1 MTSFGLTALVVLWM
15 TVASLF
21 VMWRW
26 SVARGVGL
34 VISIVVGLSG
44 IHWIAAAL
52 YVLPWYENLD
62 PGLVLLGLSIAF
74 QGLCAFCLG
83 VVLVSGRA
91 AAITTKPGRASA
103 VAPFGW
109 GYIVAGLV
117 MYMVLSP
124 RVGSVA
130 SLGAIVA
137 AGLSYIV
144 LGVCL
149 QCWHADAPRLARW
162 VGASVVLP
170 FVTIFTQGFLSY
182 GLAAL
187 AAIAAFVSEQ
197 MKSRTKLLLAAS
209 ALSYVTMSFYVTY
222 MRDRWEIR
230 DALWR
235 GAESK
240 RRIDLVRS
248 SVEDFEWFDPHDI
261 NHLWRIDDRLN
272 QDYLVGLAV
281 DRLRR
286 GIVPFGAGETVK
298 DAVIALLPRAI
309 WPEKGVAAG
318 SGDIVSLY
326 TGLKFPEGTSVGVG
340 LVMELFVNFGI
351 LGVWIGFGAFGAL
364 LVFIDERAR
373 RHLAAENAPSF
384 AVWFLPGTALLQL
397 CGGSLVDASASAA
410 AAVVGVVLVNWALA
424 VVIPHATSARPRG
437 YLAESRARST
447 L

>member
-1 MTSFGLTALVVLWM
+1 MTNFGLAALVILWM
-15 TVASLF
+15 VVASLF
-21 VMWRW
+21 VWWRW
-26 SVARGVGL
+26 SMSRGVGL
-34 VISIVVGLSG
+34 VISIIVGLSG
-44 IHWIAAAL
+44 IHWIAAVL

-83 VVLVSGRA
+83 AVLVSRRGSP
-91 AAITTKPGRASA
+91 ITTNQGRASA

-109 GYIVAGLV
+109 GYIVVGVV
-117 MYMVLSP
+117 MYLFLSP
-124 RVGSVA
+124 RVGNVA

-149 QCWHADAPRLARW
+149 QCWQGDAPRLARW

-197 MKSRTKLLLAAS
+197 IKSRGRLLLAAV

-240 RRIDLVRS
+240 RRIELVRS

-286 GIVPFGAGETVK
+286 GLVPFGAGETVK
-298 DAVIALLPRAI
+298 DAVIALLPRVI
-309 WPEKGVAAG
+309 WPDKGVSAG
-318 SGDIVSLY
+318 SGDIVSRY
-326 TGLKFPEGTSVGVG
+326 TGMKFMEGTSVGVG
-340 LVMELFVNFGI
+340 LVMELFVNFGT

-373 RHLAAENAPSF
+373 SHLAVENAARF
-384 AVWFLPGTALLQL
+384 AIWFLPGTALLQL

-410 AAVVGVVLVNWALA
+410 AAVVGVLFVNAAL
-424 VVIPHATSARPRG
+424 VVIVPSAAPNRPRLRLG
-437 YLAESRARST
+437 TSSALDQ
-447 L
+447 